1 MARRSRADE
10 IAELTAPLA
19 MDMLACLQEI
29 GVNLAPR
36 QAIAFL
42 ERFEKSAARLAAE
55 GASLEVRNGAS
66 TH

>member
-1 MARRSRADE
+1 MARKSRADE

-19 MDMLACLQEI
+19 MDMLSCLQEI
-29 GVNLAPR
+29 GVPLSPR

-55 GASLEVRNGAS
+55 GATLEARNGS
-66 TH
+66 G